1 MRWSRRRHSRCG
13 QVPNPDSASEP
24 QNIEPLG
31 VRRCPRRCPVQ
42 RAAVANA
49 NAPIPVCY
57 RSPVAALDKLTP
69 GWPGKLNVLY
79 DMIVVVL
86 AVFLATLRVVVDDP
100 RYLTIVVVG
109 AATWAVGAGAL
120 RLYSPATPRTTQDQ
134 AVLTILLV
142 LITSVMLFVWER
154 VGIPEAHAFS
164 VTSFAIICLAWMVAG
179 RVVIFAPLK
188 GIGDPVDDVLVV
200 GTGPAAV
207 AAWHVLT
214 GNSEQP
220 GLRRRNVVGFLAFEG
235 EVAHRGLKAPI
246 LGTSAQILDVLAKQ
260 AVAEVYIAGRTLVHG
275 HEMQQVVRACE
286 EVGQPF
292 AVPVHA
298 LAFERARL
306 LGTITAAHDGFLHYL
321 STDTRPMQ
329 YALKRMIDIVA
340 SAIGLLVLSPMLL
353 VVAAIIKS
361 DGGPIF
367 FKQERVGLHGAHFGM
382 FKFRSMV
389 MNADA
394 MKDQLMAQNEMQGG
408 VVFKMKNDPRIT
420 PIGRIIRKFSI
431 DELPQLINI
440 LRGDMTIVG
449 PRPAVPREVALYKV
463 WQRRRLSVRPGLTCY
478 WQVSGRNEIGFDEWM
493 QLDLKYVDNW
503 NLKIDFE
510 LILKTFPV
518 VLTGRGA
525 S

>member
-1 MRWSRRRHSRCG
+1 MTG
-13 QVPNPDSASEP
+13 Q
-24 QNIEPLG
+24 
-31 VRRCPRRCPVQ
+31 
-42 RAAVANA
+42 
-49 NAPIPVCY
+49 
-57 RSPVAALDKLTP
+57 LDKLTP

-79 DMIVVVL
+79 DVIVIVVGCI
-86 AVFLATLRVVVDDP
+86 LATPRIVLDDP
-100 RYLTIVVVG
+100 RYATLVFVG

-120 RLYSPATPRTTQDQ
+120 RLYSPATPRTIQDQ
-134 AVLTILLV
+134 AALTILLLIGTSLV
-142 LITSVMLFVWER
+142 LAIWER
-154 VGIPEAHAFS
+154 VGVPEKHAFS
-164 VTSFAIICLAWMVAG
+164 VTSFGVICFAWMVAG
-179 RVVIFAPLK
+179 RIVIFSPLK
-188 GIGDPVDDVLVV
+188 VIGDPVDDVLVV
-200 GTGPAAV
+200 GTGPVGV
-207 AAWHVLT
+207 ATFHTLT
-214 GNSEQP
+214 GHSDAP

-246 LGTSAQILDVLAKQ
+246 LGRASDLLDVLKTAS
-260 AVAEVYIAGRTLVHG
+260 VAEVYIAGRTLVHG
-275 HEMQQVVRACE
+275 LEMQQIVRACE

-292 AVPVHA
+292 ALPLHA
-298 LAFERARL
+298 LAFERAKL
-306 LGTITAAHDGFLHYL
+306 LGNTLDAQDGFLHYL
-321 STDTRPMQ
+321 STDTRPLQ

-340 SAIGLLVLSPMLL
+340 SALGLLVLSPMLL
-353 VVAAIIKS
+353 AVAAIIKL

-389 MNADA
+389 VNADA
-394 MKDQLMAQNEMQGG
+394 MKDKLMAQNEMQGG

-420 PIGRIIRKFSI
+420 RIGRIIRKFSI

-449 PRPAVPREVALYKV
+449 PRPAVPREVDQYKV

-510 LILKTFPV
+510 LIMKTFPV